1 MVDFKCSR
9 LSSHIYSEAL
19 PFKKKESK
27 EDSQFTY
34 WDKAFEKISN
44 TYFRKEAG
52 HSITKGLSEN
62 TYDRSNPFHKKQIRH
77 PSSLWVISNGEG
89 QEDINLKY
97 LVRKLA
103 TQKMSSKWKEGSL

>member
-1 MVDFKCSR
+1 VVDFKSAR
-9 LSSHIYSEAL
+9 LSSHINSEAL

-52 HSITKGLSEN
+52 HSTKKENLLLHATSELN
-62 TYDRSNPFHKKQIRH
+62 AENI
-77 PSSLWVISNGEG
+77 LLG
-89 QEDINLKY
+89 
-97 LVRKLA
+97 
-103 TQKMSSKWKEGSL
+103 

>member
-1 MVDFKCSR
+1 MVDFKCAR
-9 LSSHIYSEAL
+9 LSSHINSEAL

-62 TYDRSNPFHKKQIRH
+62 IYDRSNPFHKKQIRNF
-77 PSSLWVISNGEG
+77 PDTDKS
-89 QEDINLKY
+89 
-97 LVRKLA
+97 LVRGKNPWFLIVA
-103 TQKMSSKWKEGSL
+103 T